1 VELTSPRAAIDARMG
16 ISLVPEER
24 KVEALALRLD
34 GRRNVSLPIIERF
47 LKRGLI
53 DAEAEMR
60 GVAAALARVQVDQR
74 ALFQPVS
81 AFSGGNQQKI
91 VLAKWFLAGSRVLLL
106 YDPTRGVDVGTKHEI
121 YMLMADYAKNGGAVL
136 FYSTELAE
144 VINLSRRVLVIYAG
158 RIVAE
163 LSEERGQ
170 INEATIMRLAL
181 GESTAV
187 LGLLNAGGTAA

>member
-1 VELTSPRAAIDARMG
+1 
-16 ISLVPEER
+16 
-24 KVEALALRLD
+24 
-34 GRRNVSLPIIERF
+34 
-47 LKRGLI
+47 
-53 DAEAEMR
+53 MR

-74 ALFQPVS
+74 ALFRPVS

-121 YMLMADYAKNGGAVL
+121 YMLMADYAKSGGAVL

-170 INEATIMRLAL
+170 INEATIMRIAL
-181 GESTAV
+181 GKSTAM

>member
-1 VELTSPRAAIDARMG
+1 MRAYDIRPPDPQR
-16 ISLVPEER
+16 R
-24 KVEALALRLD
+24 LAL
-34 GRRNVSLPIIERF
+34 
-47 LKRGLI
+47 
-53 DAEAEMR
+53 
-60 GVAAALARVQVDQR
+60 
-74 ALFQPVS
+74 
-81 AFSGGNQQKI
+81 FSGGNQQKL
-91 VLAKWFLAGSRVLLL
+91 VVARELERRPTLLVAGQ
-106 YDPTRGVDVGTKHEI
+106 PTRGVDVGTKHEI
-121 YMLMADYAKNGGAVL
+121 YVLMADYAKSGGAVL

-170 INEATIMRLAL
+170 INEATIMRIAL